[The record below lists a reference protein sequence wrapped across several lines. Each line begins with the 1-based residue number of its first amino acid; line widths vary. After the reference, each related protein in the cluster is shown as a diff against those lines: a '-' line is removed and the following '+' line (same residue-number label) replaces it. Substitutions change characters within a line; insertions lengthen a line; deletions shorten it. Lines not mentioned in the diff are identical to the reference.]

1 MSRMVGISC
10 FSSLVKGVFSKSHA
24 RKDPINS
31 QNLSVLGSLMKPKWQ
46 ELASLAQAIC

>member
-24 RKDPINS
+24 RKDPVNG
-31 QNLSVLGSLMKPKWQ
+31 QNLSVLDLIIAHAPTVFFGDQ
-46 ELASLAQAIC
+46 